1 MRILALGMD
10 GADHELVEQLMAEG
24 RLPTISRL
32 AREGTFGP
40 LRSTIPAFTP
50 VAWSSFLTGLNP
62 GRHGIFNFT
71 TNPNRGQQK
80 MESAASRAGTPFW
93 RTLGAAGLRSA
104 FVGIP
109 MTFPPEPIQG
119 IVVTGYGGPERP
131 EILPK
136 SAEEKIY
143 AAHPNLV
150 TAHHPMAERWWENFP
165 QYTQHLLEHLDEMAG
180 VCRVALELE
189 PELSLLAVDFM
200 STDHMG
206 HLGFSR
212 WDPNH
217 PAHDPAQ
224 AGDELI
230 QVYERADAVCGELID
245 FAAGRWDEE
254 PTVLLFSD
262 HGMKP
267 IYWSFH
273 VDRWLEEHGHLRFR
287 RRSLQPWRHG
297 RLDYLA
303 KVDQRLVRTVR
314 WYGRTVDLIPLLP
327 RPATD
332 RAFGDIDF
340 GSTRAYAFA
349 AGGQLFLGEASG
361 AREDRRY
368 LESLAAE
375 IAEIKHP
382 ETGEPAFR
390 LLHKEELYS
399 GPFLDKAPE
408 LVLLPYDE
416 RIHVDASRRPFES
429 PFERKEH
436 LDPAHSYGF
445 SAHHGVDGILAAAG
459 PGIQPA
465 DLPEGA
471 EIVQLPATILSLLG
485 LSAEGLDGR
494 PLGAILEEGTGRA
507 AEVAVTSEAPP
518 DTSDQP
524 VYSEEEER
532 QMVER
537 LRDLGYE

>member
-1 MRILALGMD
+1 MD
-10 GADHELVEQLMAEG
+10 GADYDLVRQLMGEG
-24 RLPTISRL
+24 RMPTIARL
-32 AREGTFGP
+32 SREGSFGA

-62 GRHGIFNFT
+62 GGHGIYNFT

-80 MESAASRAGTPFW
+80 MESAKSRAGTPIW

-104 FVGIP
+104 FIGIP
-109 MTFPPEPIQG
+109 MTYPPEPIDG

-136 SAEEKIY
+136 SASDAIY

-165 QYTQHLLEHLDEMAG
+165 RYTQHLLEHLDEMAG
-180 VCRVALELE
+180 VCKVAMELE
-189 PELSLLAVDFM
+189 PDLALLAVDFM

-230 QVYERADAVCGELID
+230 RVYERADAVCGELID
-245 FAAGRWDEE
+245 FAARQWGEE

-267 IYWSFH
+267 VYWSFH
-273 VDRWLEEHGHLRFR
+273 LNRWLEETGRLRFR
-287 RRSLQPWRHG
+287 RRSLQPWRRG
-297 RLDYLA
+297 RLSYLA

-314 WYGRTVDLIPLLP
+314 WYGRAVDLIPLLP
-327 RPATD
+327 KPEAD
-332 RAFGDIDF
+332 RVFADVDF

-349 AGGQLFLGEASG
+349 AGGQLYLGELTG
-361 AREDRRY
+361 ARSDRAY
-368 LESLAAE
+368 IESLAAE
-375 IAEIKHP
+375 LADIKHP
-382 ETGEPAFR
+382 ETGEKAFK
-390 LLHKEELYS
+390 LFHKEELYS

-416 RIHVDASRRPFES
+416 RIYVDGSRRRFPS
-429 PFERKEH
+429 SLERKET
-436 LDPAHSYGF
+436 LDPEHSYGF

-459 PGIQPA
+459 PGILPTDMPA
-465 DLPEGA
+465 DA
-471 EIVQLPATILSLLG
+471 EIVQLPATILRLLG
-485 LSAEGLDGR
+485 LSADGLDGA
-494 PLGAILEEGTGRA
+494 PLDALLDETTTTA
-507 AEVAVTSEAPP
+507 AVAAAAPSHEMSQ
-518 DTSDQP
+518 DS
-524 VYSEEEER
+524 VYTEEEER
-532 QMVER
+532 QMVEK